1 MTRVGGCALRKPA
14 ACGVGVQREGKEGRG
29 QSSDCPGPRLCT
41 SSLQSGYNGGGGGVD
56 MTHQE

>member
-41 SSLQSGYNGGGGGVD
+41 GSLQSGYNGGGGAWI
-56 MTHQE
+56 